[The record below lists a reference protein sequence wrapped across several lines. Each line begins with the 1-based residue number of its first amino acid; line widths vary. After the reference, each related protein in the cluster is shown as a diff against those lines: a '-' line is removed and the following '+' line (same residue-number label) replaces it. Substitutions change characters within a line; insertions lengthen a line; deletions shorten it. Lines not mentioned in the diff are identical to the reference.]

1 MSNHKLVQK
10 TLKITAVGAIAFSVL
25 AQPLSLVASAAEEA
39 SSNKVEGKLLAA
51 TAQSIELI
59 KTNKLDPPSTFPT
72 TMKQPFT
79 NWQMALVTKPNVDDV
94 SAVGQDT
101 ELTYTSASTGTIGT
115 SYTYDPAHP
124 TRVVKYSSNGNTTTA
139 FSDVLSGSSDFGRF
153 AIYQDV
159 PTVIGQTYTLGK
171 VASSLTLFNAYP
183 IFASDASNSTQ
194 LAMISAGSGTTT
206 KTFVAT
212 SAKTRITVIYGSDK
226 QSSYIFGGAGTGSAT
241 QPVTLSLKETIDT
254 DKLKADIDALFLN
267 NLPTSNAIKTTTNQA
282 AIDALQTQI
291 NKLDASTTKTALQN
305 ELNLAQQLL
314 NARTAD
320 EANQA
325 AAKAAINDLFI
336 DNNPAN
342 HIKDTTTQAAIDAA
356 QAKVNAVTDI
366 TTKAELQAQVDKAQA
381 ELNAKTAEK
390 QREVDATAAI
400 NNLFINNDPT
410 NHIKDTTTQAAIDA
424 AQAKVDAVTDVTKK
438 AEMQAQIDKA
448 QTELDAK
455 NAEKQREADATAS
468 IKDLFIN
475 NDPANHIKDT
485 TNQAAIDAAQ
495 AKVNTVTD
503 ATVKADMQAQVDKA
517 QAELNKRTSDQKT
530 AEATT
535 SVDNLFIDNNSAN
548 HIKDTT
554 NQAAIDAAQ
563 AKVNA
568 VTDAVAKA
576 DLQTKVDKA
585 QAELNAKT
593 AESQREAE
601 AKTSINNLFVNND
614 PANHIKDTT
623 NQAAIDAAQAKV
635 NAVTDATVKAELQ
648 AQVDKAQ
655 AELNAKTAEKQR
667 ETEAKAAVNDLFI
680 GNDPAN
686 NIKDTTTQA
695 AIDAAQAKV
704 DAITDP
710 TVKAELQKEIDKAQS
725 QLDSVVP
732 VVGTAAKYTVGDLY
746 ITGTYTGPA
755 TGLSLDVNGK
765 RYYGGEIKDGKF
777 KFYALDKALKVGD
790 VVKLNLY
797 NANKEIKQTINIQ
810 VVEPLK
816 VAVADYKIGDN
827 NLTATYNNSDI
838 TKVGV
843 VVDGK
848 KYWGGDV
855 ADGKVKF
862 YALDKIKS
870 ASSVVTMNFYDADN
884 NLLATKQVK
893 LLASYSGEITTAN
906 FKVGENNITGSFTGD
921 VKQVAIS
928 INGTKY
934 YGGTVSATAGTYKFY
949 VLDKKIQAT
958 DTVIVYGY
966 DPESK
971 LLSQKTVTI
980 TE

>member
-25 AQPLSLVASAAEEA
+25 AQPLSFVVNAAETT
-39 SSNKVEGKLLAA
+39 SSNKVGGTLLTA
-51 TAQSIELI
+51 TAQSVELL
-59 KTNKLDPPSTFPT
+59 KTSKLVGPADYPVTL
-72 TMKQPFT
+72 KQPMPD
-79 NWQMALVTKPNVDDV
+79 WQMALIDPSITGLA
-94 SAVGQDT
+94 AVGADT
-101 ELTYTSASTGTIGT
+101 ELTYAGHNIGRTIGEYF
-115 SYTYDPAHP
+115 SFDPAHP
-124 TRVVKYSSNGNTTTA
+124 NRLVQFDYSGGGVRAMAASINGETT
-139 FSDVLSGSSDFGRF
+139 GGF

-159 PTVIGQTYTLGK
+159 STVVGQTYTLGK
-171 VASSLTLFNAYP
+171 VSSSLASMNSSQDIY
-183 IFASDASNSTQ
+183 ASDASSNNAIATIAS
-194 LAMISAGSGTTT
+194 GSGTTS
-206 KTFVAT
+206 KTFIAT
-212 SAKTRITVIYGSDK
+212 STTTRITVIYNPTM
-226 QSSYIFGGAGTGSAT
+226 YTFFLGGNAY
-241 QPVTLSLKETIDT
+241 PVTVSLKETIDT

-267 NLPTSNAIKTTTNQA
+267 NLPTSNAIKTTTDQA
-282 AIDALQTQI
+282 SIDALQTQI
-291 NKLDASTTKTALQN
+291 NKLEASTIKTSLQN

-314 NARTAD
+314 NARIAD
-320 EANQA
+320 EANKA
-325 AAKAAINDLFI
+325 AATAAINDLFI
-336 DNNPAN
+336 SNNPAN

-356 QAKVNAVTDI
+356 QAKVNAVTDV
-366 TTKAELQAQVDKAQA
+366 TTKADLQAQVNKAQA
-381 ELNAKTAEK
+381 ELNERNAEK
-390 QREVDATAAI
+390 QRETDATTAI
-400 NNLFINNDPT
+400 NNLFIDNNPA
-410 NHIKDTTTQAAIDA
+410 NHIKDTTTQAMIDA
-424 AQAKVDAVTDVTKK
+424 AQTKVDAITDATKK
-438 AEMQAQIDKA
+438 AEMQAQVDKA
-448 QTELDAK
+448 QSELNARV
-455 NAEKQREADATAS
+455 AEKQREADATAS

-475 NDPANHIKDT
+475 NDPTNSIKDT

-495 AKVNTVTD
+495 AKVNAVTD

-517 QAELNKRTSDQKT
+517 QSELNKRTSDQKT

-568 VTDAVAKA
+568 VTDATAKA

-585 QAELNAKT
+585 QTELNART
-593 AESQREAE
+593 AETQREAA
-601 AKTSINNLFVNND
+601 AKTSVNNLFINND
-614 PANHIKDTT
+614 PTNHIKDTT
-623 NQAAIDAAQAKV
+623 TQALIDAAQTKV

-655 AELNAKTAEKQR
+655 AEFDAKKAEQQR
-667 ETEAKAAVNDLFI
+667 ETDAKKAINDLFI

-686 NIKDTTTQA
+686 NIKETTTQA
-695 AIDAAQAKV
+695 AVDAAQAKV

-710 TVKAELQKEIDKAQS
+710 TVKAELQKQIDKAQS
-725 QLDSVVP
+725 QLDGATP

-755 TGLSLDVNGK
+755 TALSLDVNGK

-777 KFYALDKALKVGD
+777 KFYALDKSLKVGD

-816 VAVADYKIGDN
+816 VTVADYKIGDN
-827 NLTATYNNSDI
+827 NLTATYNNPDI
-838 TKVGV
+838 TQIGL

-848 KYWGGDV
+848 KYWGGEV
-855 ADGKVKF
+855 ADGKVKY

-870 ASSVVTMNFYDADN
+870 VNSVVTMNFYDASN
-884 NLLATKQVK
+884 NIIATKQVK
-893 LLASYSGEITTAN
+893 LLASYTGEITTAD
-906 FKVGENNITGSFTGD
+906 FKVGENNITGAFTGD

-928 INGTKY
+928 VNGTKY
-934 YGGTVSATAGTYKFY
+934 YGGTVTAATGTYKFY

-966 DPESK
+966 DPEGK
-971 LLSQKTVTI
+971 LLTQKTVTI
-980 TE
+980 AE

>member
-25 AQPLSLVASAAEEA
+25 AQPLSLVASAAETT
-39 SSNKVEGKLLAA
+39 SINKVERKLLTA
-51 TAQSIELI
+51 TTQSVELL
-59 KTNKLDPPSTFPT
+59 KNNKLIGAPVSEIT
-72 TMKQPFT
+72 TKQFMPQ
-79 NWQMALVTKPNVDDV
+79 WQMALTKDLKTENI
-94 SAVGQDT
+94 SAIGQDT
-101 ELTYTSASTGTIGT
+101 ELTYQQQGSFGPSFSYGSLNSTYRMTAYNSYGSDRWTINNNLE
-115 SYTYDPAHP
+115 
-124 TRVVKYSSNGNTTTA
+124 RI
-139 FSDVLSGSSDFGRF
+139 

-159 PTVIGQTYTLGK
+159 PTVIGQTYKLK
-171 VASSLTLFNAYP
+171 IVARNYPSAY
-183 IFASDASNSTQ
+183 ASDINKTNQ
-194 LAMISAGSGTTT
+194 LAYISSDGLNQEATFIATTT
-206 KTFVAT
+206 T
-212 SAKTRITVIYGSDK
+212 TRISLILGGRSSILQESINPTTV
-226 QSSYIFGGAGTGSAT
+226 
-241 QPVTLSLKETIDT
+241 SLVAVIDT
-254 DKLKADIDALFLN
+254 DKLKSDIDALFVN
-267 NLPTSNAIKTTTNQA
+267 NTPTSNAIKTTTDQA
-282 AIDALQTQI
+282 AIDALQKQI
-291 NKLDASTTKTALQN
+291 DTLEASTTKTALQN
-305 ELNLAQQLL
+305 ELNLAQELL
-314 NARTAD
+314 DARNAEKQHETDAT
-320 EANQA
+320 
-325 AAKAAINDLFI
+325 AAINNLFI

-342 HIKDTTTQAAIDAA
+342 HIKDTTNQAAIDAA
-356 QAKVNAVTDI
+356 QTKVDAVTDA
-366 TTKAELQAQVDKAQA
+366 TVKAELQAQVDKAQA
-381 ELNAKTAEK
+381 ELDARNAEK
-390 QREVDATAAI
+390 QHETDATAAI
-400 NNLFINNDPT
+400 N
-410 NHIKDTTTQAAIDA
+410 
-424 AQAKVDAVTDVTKK
+424 
-438 AEMQAQIDKA
+438 
-448 QTELDAK
+448 
-455 NAEKQREADATAS
+455 
-468 IKDLFIN
+468 DLFIN
-475 NDPANHIKDT
+475 NNPANHIKDT

-495 AKVNTVTD
+495 AKVDAVTD
-503 ATVKADMQAQVDKA
+503 ATKKAEMQAQVDKA
-517 QAELNKRTSDQKT
+517 QAELDAKN
-530 AEATT
+530 AEKQRETEAKT

-568 VTDAVAKA
+568 VTDATTKA
-576 DLQTKVDKA
+576 ELQTKVDKA
-585 QAELNAKT
+585 QAELNART
-593 AESQREAE
+593 SEAQREAE
-601 AKTSINNLFVNND
+601 AKTSVNNLFIDNN

-623 NQAAIDAAQAKV
+623 TQAIIDAAQTKV

-667 ETEAKAAVNDLFI
+667 ENEAKAAVNDLFI
-680 GNDPAN
+680 NNNPAN
-686 NIKDTTTQA
+686 NIKETTTQA

-704 DAITDP
+704 DAVTDP

-725 QLDSVVP
+725 QLDSSVAI
-732 VVGTAAKYTVGDLY
+732 VGTAAKYTVGDLY

-777 KFYALDKALKVGD
+777 KFYGLDKALKVGD

-816 VAVADYKIGDN
+816 VTVADYKIGDSN
-827 NLTATYNNSDI
+827 INATFNNSDI

-893 LLASYSGEITTAN
+893 LLASYAGEVTTAN
-906 FKVGENNITGSFTGD
+906 YKVGENNITGAFTGD

-934 YGGTVSATAGTYKFY
+934 YGGTVTAATSTYKFY
-949 VLDKKIQAT
+949 ALDKKIKAT

-966 DPESK
+966 DPEGK
-971 LLSQKTVTI
+971 QLSQKTVTI

>member
-25 AQPLSLVASAAEEA
+25 AQPLSLVASAAETT
-39 SSNKVEGKLLAA
+39 STNKVEGKLLQ
-51 TAQSIELI
+51 TNAQSTELLVNNCMNPI
-59 KTNKLDPPSTFPT
+59 SVTDTTSKQLFPNWQQVLVVNPT
-72 TMKQPFT
+72 VVSISSVGADTQLTMKS
-79 NWQMALVTKPNVDDV
+79 
-94 SAVGQDT
+94 SANSNQ
-101 ELTYTSASTGTIGT
+101 TYTFG
-115 SYTYDPAHP
+115 
-124 TRVVKYSSNGNTTTA
+124 SSNTNSTIQNWYDTA
-139 FSDVLSGSSDFGRF
+139 NKQYRVFVRNISGGPTERIAF
-153 AIYQDV
+153 YQDV
-159 PTVIGQTYTLGK
+159 TTVIGKTYSLQNLPVIYT
-171 VASSLTLFNAYP
+171 SSVKGVV
-183 IFASDASNSTQ
+183 ASDANTGVQ
-194 LAMISAGSGTTT
+194 ITNTTGSFT
-206 KTFVAT
+206 AT
-212 SAKTRITVIYGSDK
+212 SNKTRITVFLGNGESNYSSIQASASD
-226 QSSYIFGGAGTGSAT
+226 AT
-241 QPVTLSLKETIDT
+241 SGKIGISLTETIDI
-254 DKLKADIDALFLN
+254 DSLKADIDALFLN

-282 AIDALQTQI
+282 AIDTLQKQI
-291 NKLDASTTKTALQN
+291 DKLEASTTKTALQN
-305 ELNLAQQLL
+305 ELNLAQELL
-314 NARTAD
+314 NARIAD
-320 EANQA
+320 EANQT
-325 AAKAAINDLFI
+325 AAKTAINDLFI

-342 HIKDTTTQAAIDAA
+342 HIKDTTNQAAIDAA
-356 QAKVNAVTDI
+356 QTKVDAVTDA
-366 TTKAELQAQVDKAQA
+366 TVKAELQAQVDKAQA
-381 ELNAKTAEK
+381 ELDARNAEK
-390 QREVDATAAI
+390 QRETDATAAI
-400 NNLFINNDPT
+400 NNLFIDNN
-410 NHIKDTTTQAAIDA
+410 
-424 AQAKVDAVTDVTKK
+424 
-438 AEMQAQIDKA
+438 
-448 QTELDAK
+448 
-455 NAEKQREADATAS
+455 
-468 IKDLFIN
+468 
-475 NDPANHIKDT
+475 PANHIKDT

-495 AKVNTVTD
+495 AKVDAVTD
-503 ATVKADMQAQVDKA
+503 ATKKAEMQAQVDKA
-517 QAELNKRTSDQKT
+517 QAELDAKN
-530 AEATT
+530 AEKQRETEAKT

-568 VTDAVAKA
+568 VTDATTKA
-576 DLQTKVDKA
+576 ELQTKVDKA
-585 QAELNAKT
+585 QAELNART
-593 AESQREAE
+593 SEAQREAE
-601 AKTSINNLFVNND
+601 AKTSVNNLFIDNN

-623 NQAAIDAAQAKV
+623 TQAIIDAAQTKV

-655 AELNAKTAEKQR
+655 AELDAKKAEKQR
-667 ETEAKAAVNDLFI
+667 EADAKAAVNDLFI

-695 AIDAAQAKV
+695 TIDAAQAKV
-704 DAITDP
+704 DAVTDP

-725 QLDSVVP
+725 QLDSIIP
-732 VVGTAAKYTVGDLY
+732 IVGTAAKYTVGDLY

-777 KFYALDKALKVGD
+777 KFYGLDKALKVGD

-816 VAVADYKIGDN
+816 VTVADYKIGDSN
-827 NLTATYNNSDI
+827 INATFNNSDI

-893 LLASYSGEITTAN
+893 LLASYAGEVTTAN
-906 FKVGENNITGSFTGD
+906 YKVGENNITGAFTGD

-949 VLDKKIQAT
+949 VLDKKIKAT

-966 DPESK
+966 DPEGK
-971 LLSQKTVTI
+971 QLSQKTVTI

>member
-25 AQPLSLVASAAEEA
+25 AQPLSFVASAAETT
-39 SSNKVEGKLLAA
+39 SSNKVEGTLLTA
-51 TAQSIELI
+51 TAQSVELL
-59 KTNKLDPPSTFPT
+59 KSSKLDGPASYPNTL
-72 TMKQPFT
+72 KQPMPD
-79 NWQMALVTKPNVDDV
+79 WQMALVDSSIAGLP
-94 SAVGQDT
+94 AVGADT
-101 ELTYTSASTGTIGT
+101 ELTYKGENLGGTFGTYFSFDSAHPDRLVKFDYSTGGVR
-115 SYTYDPAHP
+115 SAPA
-124 TRVVKYSSNGNTTTA
+124 SINGETK
-139 FSDVLSGSSDFGRF
+139 GPF

-159 PTVIGQTYTLGK
+159 PTVVGQTYSLGK
-171 VASSLTLFNAYP
+171 VASTLPNLNKQTIY
-183 IFASDASNSTQ
+183 ASDASNKSAIAT
-194 LAMISAGSGTTT
+194 ISSGSATTS
-206 KTFVAT
+206 KTFTAT
-212 SAKTRITVIYGSDK
+212 STTTRITIVIDSTSTIYFLGGSYGIS
-226 QSSYIFGGAGTGSAT
+226 
-241 QPVTLSLKETIDT
+241 VSLKETIDT

-267 NLPTSNAIKTTTNQA
+267 NLPTSNTIKTTTNQA

-291 NKLDASTTKTALQN
+291 NKLEDGTTKTALQN

-325 AAKAAINDLFI
+325 AAKTAINDLFI
-336 DNNPAN
+336 DNN
-342 HIKDTTTQAAIDAA
+342 
-356 QAKVNAVTDI
+356 
-366 TTKAELQAQVDKAQA
+366 
-381 ELNAKTAEK
+381 
-390 QREVDATAAI
+390 
-400 NNLFINNDPT
+400 
-410 NHIKDTTTQAAIDA
+410 
-424 AQAKVDAVTDVTKK
+424 
-438 AEMQAQIDKA
+438 
-448 QTELDAK
+448 
-455 NAEKQREADATAS
+455 
-468 IKDLFIN
+468 
-475 NDPANHIKDT
+475 PANHIKDT

-495 AKVNTVTD
+495 AKVNAVTDIATKAELQAQVDKAQAELDAKNAEKQRETD
-503 ATVKADMQAQVDKA
+503 ATAAINNLFIDNNPANHIKDTTNQAAIDAAQAKVDAVTDTTKKAEMQAQVDKA
-517 QAELNKRTSDQKT
+517 QAELDAKNAEKQRE
-530 AEATT
+530 AEAKT

-568 VTDAVAKA
+568 VTDTTAKA
-576 DLQTKVDKA
+576 ELQTKVDKA
-585 QAELNAKT
+585 QAELNART
-593 AESQREAE
+593 AEAQREAD
-601 AKTSINNLFVNND
+601 AKASVNNLFIDNN

-623 NQAAIDAAQAKV
+623 TQAIIDAAQTKV

-655 AELNAKTAEKQR
+655 AELDAKKAEKQR
-667 ETEAKAAVNDLFI
+667 EADAKAAVNDLFI

-704 DAITDP
+704 DAVTDP

-725 QLDSVVP
+725 QLDSIIP
-732 VVGTAAKYTVGDLY
+732 IVGTAAKYTVGDLY

-777 KFYALDKALKVGD
+777 KFYGLDKALKVGD

-816 VAVADYKIGDN
+816 VTVADYKIGDSN
-827 NLTATYNNSDI
+827 INATFNNSDI

-893 LLASYSGEITTAN
+893 LLASYAGVVTTAN
-906 FKVGENNITGSFTGD
+906 YKVGENNITGAFTGD

-934 YGGTVSATAGTYKFY
+934 YGGTVTAATSTYKFY
-949 VLDKKIQAT
+949 ALDKKIKAT

-966 DPESK
+966 DPEGK
-971 LLSQKTVTI
+971 QLSQKTVTI